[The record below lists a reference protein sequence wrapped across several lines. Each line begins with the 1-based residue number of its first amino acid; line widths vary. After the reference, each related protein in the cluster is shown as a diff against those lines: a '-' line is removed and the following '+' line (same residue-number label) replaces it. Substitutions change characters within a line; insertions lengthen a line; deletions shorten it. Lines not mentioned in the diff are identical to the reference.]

1 MPDRPYRILVV
12 DDEPDAL
19 RIITHVL
26 NRASYVAVPAYGGE
40 HALRK
45 LDMDHFDLVLTD
57 LAMPGVSGVTVIN
70 RVRSDPEMRGIPV
83 VAITAHIWD
92 GISQSAGQ
100 IGCDGFIAKPVNSK
114 ELLRE
119 VSKYLREWHA
129 PRATA

>member
-1 MPDRPYRILVV
+1 MSDRAYRILVV

-45 LDMDHFDLVLTD
+45 LEKDRFDLVLTD
-57 LAMPGVSGVTVIN
+57 LAMPGVSGVSVIN
-70 RVRSDPEMRGIPV
+70 RVRSDPQMRGIPV

-92 GISQSAGQ
+92 EISQSARQ
-100 IGCDGFIAKPVNSK
+100 IGCDGFIAKPVSPK

-119 VSKYLREWHA
+119 VNRYLTEWHA